1 MKQPRHVYE
10 ATVDAAQP
18 WASGLEAVAARI
30 RARFQRTELR
40 QRATAYWRGLSSPLE
55 RKNGWQ
61 LAEAAGDPTPYG
73 VQHVL
78 GRAAW
83 SADAVRDDLGAYVV
97 EHLGDADAVLVVDET
112 GVVKKGAKS
121 VGVTR
126 QYSGT
131 AGRVENC
138 QIGVL
143 LAYATK
149 RGRTF
154 LDRERYLPRQWAA
167 DTARRAAA
175 GGPAAIGCATKSQ
188 LARRMIARALAG
200 GVPCTWL
207 TGDAVYGHDWRIR
220 AWLEDRHLNDV
231 LGVTAQY
238 RIFTGQARAWAA
250 AVVGRLPATVW
261 QRHSCGAG
269 STGERVYDWAS
280 MSRRRLDTA
289 RQRWLLA
296 RRHVHDPT
304 KITYDVASGPQETP
318 LHAWARVA
326 GTRWAIEESF
336 KTAKGEVGLD
346 QYEVRSWQGWYRH
359 ITLALLAHAYLTVLR
374 ARASAAP
381 EPGGKSAAYGRTARN
396 CAPAA
401 HRARGPA
408 VGLVACVG
416 GRCPHRISSS
426 GGLSGGV
433 RITPEPSGITTN
445 AAPPRLRIYN
455 CSASTT
461 VVDLYQGLRV
471 VCNATVWP
479 RLGGG
484 AATGTTGRLGQAPA
498 DAPTPAARAG
508 AAPRG
513 PSGESMPRLRRAV
526 RLPSRFFCVA
536 RRVPTAVTR
545 STVK

>member
-1 MKQPRHVYE
+1 MISSNSWEEITMKQPRHVYK
-10 ATVDAAQP
+10 ATVDAAQQ

-30 RARFQRTELR
+30 RGRFQRTELR
-40 QRATAYWRGLSSPLE
+40 QRATAYLRGLISPIA

-73 VQHVL
+73 VQHLL

-83 SADAVRDDLGAYVV
+83 SADAVRDDLRAYVV
-97 EHLGDADAVLVVDET
+97 EHMGDADAVLVVDET
-112 GVVKKGAKS
+112 GFIKKGAKS
-121 VGVTR
+121 VGVAR

-138 QIGVL
+138 QIGVF

-154 LDRERYLPRQWAA
+154 LDRELYLPRQWAA

-175 GGPAAIGCATKSQ
+175 GVPAAIGFVTKPQ

-207 TGDAVYGHDWRIR
+207 TGDAVYGNDWRMR
-220 AWLEDRHLNDV
+220 AWLEARNLNYV

-238 RIFTGQARAWAA
+238 RIFTGQAREWAA
-250 AVVGRLPATVW
+250 TVLERLPATAW

-269 STGERVYDWAS
+269 SKGERVYDWA
-280 MSRRRLDTA
+280 RIALRQVATA

-296 RRHVHDPT
+296 RRSVSDPT
-304 KITYDVASGPQETP
+304 KITYYVASGPQETP
-318 LHAWARVA
+318 LDALARVA

-336 KTAKGEVGLD
+336 ETAKGEVGLD

-359 ITLALLAHAYLTVLR
+359 VTLALLAHAYLTVLR
-374 ARASAAP
+374 AQASAAP
-381 EPGGKSAAYGRTARN
+381 APGGKSAASGRTARN

-416 GRCPHRISSS
+416 GGALTASDHRLVSVAAYASSQSRVVSLQTPHRP
-426 GGLSGGV
+426 V
-433 RITPEPSGITTN
+433 
-445 AAPPRLRIYN
+445 
-455 CSASTT
+455 
-461 VVDLYQGLRV
+461 
-471 VCNATVWP
+471 
-479 RLGGG
+479 
-484 AATGTTGRLGQAPA
+484 
-498 DAPTPAARAG
+498 
-508 AAPRG
+508 
-513 PSGESMPRLRRAV
+513 
-526 RLPSRFFCVA
+526 
-536 RRVPTAVTR
+536 
-545 STVK
+545 